1 MLKVLIF
8 AYEFRQAEYYARQVL
23 NLQRSAWK
31 FVENN
36 WDIRGCRGQELI
48 FINAPRY
55 TSTFFQRERRHML
68 LVASRAWGLNIKEV
82 ELP

>member
-8 AYEFRQAEYYARQVL
+8 AYEFRRAEYYARYVL

-31 FVENN
+31 FVEND

-68 LVASRAWGLNIKEV
+68 LGAARAFGLNIKEV